1 MHLVFKLF
9 SFTNCHG
16 NVLTVIECDKEKTVI
31 ALVYSI
37 EVDNLAVVD
46 SKEKWVVEHV
56 LYPLRFFEMVIP
68 LPEFRNTVE

>member
-16 NVLTVIECDKEKTVI
+16 NVLAVIEFDKEKTVI

-46 SKEKWVVEHV
+46 SKEKWVIEHV
-56 LYPLRFFEMVIP
+56 LYALEV
-68 LPEFRNTVE
+68 FRNGDPPS

>member
-56 LYPLRFFEMVIP
+56 LSNTFRKLLCRDELRGS
-68 LPEFRNTVE
+68 LL

>member
-1 MHLVFKLF
+1 MHLVFNLF

-16 NVLTVIECDKEKTVI
+16 NVLAVIECDKEKTVI

-46 SKEKWVVEHV
+46 AKEKWVIEQIS
-56 LYPLRFFEMVIP
+56 RC
-68 LPEFRNTVE
+68 LPNQGQL